1 MRPYHNALTTHIYV
15 KSGAKMTKQ
24 SATKSAVGFNIS
36 NWPFT
41 IKFMAPAAVATAVMA
56 ILTGGA
62 IYVMNG
68 QGHTIDRINN
78 VALPEIV
85 KIGEI
90 KADIKE
96 ANGQL
101 YNALTKKATDP
112 TANASAQVT
121 KVVEDLGK
129 ISDQVKKSA
138 DAATDPAQKKQ
149 LTDLNKEVKTYK
161 EAVEFAGSVMDVDF
175 ASVGPM
181 MSQFDDGYAK
191 MSDLSDKIIAGSTA
205 AATKAATD
213 AKATQAAGISFLTI
227 FAVIMACLS
236 GGIAFLFSRLTVS
249 GINRIAKTTEEL
261 ANGNLNVDIQALARK
276 DELKMVV
283 DSLNVFKSNAEEKE
297 RLMAIEAA
305 TAKTREERARQMSE
319 LAERFRHEAQDM
331 LDALSN
337 AASDLDA
344 NGRTLLTIAGENERR
359 SQSAVSSI
367 RNSADNVQNVA
378 SATTE
383 LSASIGV
390 IGDQAVRSVEI
401 AAEAVSEADRT
412 NESMAELSRAAD
424 QIGEVVDL
432 INAIAQQT
440 NLLALN
446 ATIESARAGEAGKGF
461 AVVASE
467 VKSLAQ
473 QTAKATDEIRDRIK
487 DIQAAAQNGVNA
499 IRGIGET
506 IKHMNEIA
514 SSIADSVHQ
523 QGDATNEIARNVN
536 EASDGTSMASSSVAQ
551 LSASAADTEK
561 ASTEMLGAA
570 NQLTKRTEAMSENI
584 RRFLAE
590 LTAA

>member
-1 MRPYHNALTTHIYV
+1 MLKPSSTAGGL
-15 KSGAKMTKQ
+15 K
-24 SATKSAVGFNIS
+24 IS
-36 NWPFT
+36 NWSFT
-41 IKFMAPAAVATAVMA
+41 IKFMAPAAIATAMIAVLTIGAVM
-56 ILTGGA
+56 
-62 IYVMNG
+62 VMNG
-68 QGHTIDRINN
+68 QGQTIDRINN
-78 VALPEIV
+78 VVMPQVQELGDV
-85 KIGEI
+85 K
-90 KADIKE
+90 AAIKE
-96 ANGQL
+96 DNGQL
-101 YNALTKKATDP
+101 FRALTLKATDP
-112 TANASAQVT
+112 TANASS
-121 KVVEDLGK
+121 KVNAVATDLGK
-129 ISDQVKKSA
+129 IADRVKK
-138 DAATDPAQKKQ
+138 DVDMTKDPAQKKL
-149 LTDLNKEVKTYK
+149 LTDLGKEVKTYK

-175 ASVGPM
+175 TSVPPL

-191 MSDLSDKIIAGSTA
+191 MSALSDQLITANVA
-205 AATKAATD
+205 AAKKAAAD
-213 AKATQAAGISFLTI
+213 AKAAQATGISLLTA
-227 FAVIMACLS
+227 FAVIMAVVS
-236 GGIAFLFSRLTVS
+236 GAIAFLFSRVTVT

-261 ANGNLNVDIQALARK
+261 AKGNLDVDISTLARR
-276 DELKMVV
+276 DELKSVV
-283 DSLNVFKSNAEEKE
+283 DSLNVFKSNAEEKQ

-331 LDALSN
+331 LDALSS

-344 NGRTLLTIAGENERR
+344 NGRTLLTIAQENERR
-359 SQSAVSSI
+359 SQDAVGSI

-412 NESMAELSRAAD
+412 NDSMAELSRAAD

-487 DIQAAAQNGVNA
+487 DIQAAAQNGVGA

-514 SSIADSVHQ
+514 ASIADSVHQ

-536 EASDGTSMASSSVAQ
+536 EASDGTSMASSSVSQ

-561 ASTEMLGAA
+561 ASTEMLAA
-570 NQLTKRTEAMSENI
+570 ATQLTQRTEAMSENI
-584 RRFLAE
+584 RRFLSE

>member
-1 MRPYHNALTTHIYV
+1 
-15 KSGAKMTKQ
+15 MTKQ
-24 SATKSAVGFNIS
+24 SANSQSGGFNIS

-41 IKFMAPAAVATAVMA
+41 VKFMAPSAAATALMA
-56 ILTGGA
+56 VLTVGA
-62 IYVMNG
+62 IVIMNG
-68 QGHTIDRINN
+68 QSQTIDKLTN
-78 VALPEIV
+78 VTLKSTAELGAE
-85 KIGEI
+85 

-96 ANGQL
+96 ANG
-101 YNALTKKATDP
+101 AVMAAVAKKATDP
-112 TANASAQVT
+112 TANMGDKVEAVAKNLGDIAKRLKADSAI
-121 KVVEDLGK
+121 E
-129 ISDQVKKSA
+129 A
-138 DAATDPAQKKQ
+138 DPTQKKLLDS
-149 LTDLNKEVKTYK
+149 LTKEVKTYK
-161 EAVEFAGSVMDVDF
+161 DAVDFAGSVMDVDF
-175 ASVGPM
+175 KSVAPL
-181 MSQFDDGYAK
+181 MSQFDDSYAK
-191 MSDLSDKIIAGSTA
+191 MSDLSDQLIKANVA
-205 AATKAATD
+205 AANLAAAQ
-213 AKATQAAGISFLTI
+213 AKTAQAAGVSMLII
-227 FAVIMACLS
+227 FALIMAAIS
-236 GGIAFLFSRLTVS
+236 GGIAFVFSRLTVT
-249 GINRIAKTTEEL
+249 GINRIARTTEEL
-261 ANGNLNVDIQALARK
+261 AKGNLTVDISTLARR
-276 DELKMVV
+276 DELKLVV

-297 RLMAIEAA
+297 RLSALESAA
-305 TAKTREERARQMSE
+305 NATREQRSRQMSE

-344 NGRTLLTIAGENERR
+344 NGRTLLTIAQENERR

-412 NESMAELSRAAD
+412 NASMAELSRAAD

-487 DIQAAAQNGVNA
+487 DIQSAASNGVSA

-570 NQLTKRTEAMSENI
+570 NQLTERTQSMSENI
-584 RRFLAE
+584 RRFLSE

>member
-1 MRPYHNALTTHIYV
+1 
-15 KSGAKMTKQ
+15 MTKQ
-24 SATKSAVGFNIS
+24 NTSSSGGFNIS

-41 IKFMAPAAVATAVMA
+41 VKFMAPAAVATALMA
-56 ILTGGA
+56 VLTVGA
-62 IYVMNG
+62 ISVMTG
-68 QGHTIDRINN
+68 QGKTIDRINTVSLPQ
-78 VALPEIV
+78 VAEL
-85 KIGEI
+85 GAI
-90 KADIKE
+90 KSAIKE

-101 YNALTKKATDP
+101 FRALTTKATDP
-112 TANASAQVT
+112 TANASD
-121 KVVEDLGK
+121 KVNKVASDLGD
-129 ISDQVKKSA
+129 IATRVKK
-138 DAATDPAQKKQ
+138 DAGVTQDPAQQK
-149 LTDLNKEVKTYK
+149 LLGDLAKEIKTYK

-175 ASVGPM
+175 KSVGPM

-191 MSDLSDKIIAGSTA
+191 MSDLSDQLIKANVASATA
-205 AATKAATD
+205 SAAD
-213 AKATQAAGISFLTI
+213 AKKAQAAGISMLTL
-227 FAVIMACLS
+227 FAVIMACIS
-236 GGIAFLFSRLTVS
+236 GGIAFLFSRATVT

-261 ANGNLNVDIQALARK
+261 ANGNLTVDISTLARR
-276 DELKMVV
+276 DELKSVV
-283 DSLNVFKSNAEEKE
+283 DSLNVFKSNAEEKQ
-297 RLMAIEAA
+297 RLSQLDAA
-305 TAKTREERARQMSE
+305 ANRTREERARQMSE

-331 LDALSN
+331 LDALSS

-344 NGRTLLTIAGENERR
+344 NGRTLLTIAQENERR

-412 NESMAELSRAAD
+412 NASMAELSRAAD

-570 NQLTKRTEAMSENI
+570 NQLTQRTEAMSGNI
-584 RRFLAE
+584 RRFLSE

>member
-1 MRPYHNALTTHIYV
+1 
-15 KSGAKMTKQ
+15 MTKQ
-24 SATKSAVGFNIS
+24 SATKPAVGLNIS

-68 QGHTIDRINN
+68 QGQTIDRINN
-78 VALPEIV
+78 VAMPEIV
-85 KIGEI
+85 KIADI

-96 ANGQL
+96 ANGDL
-101 YNALTKKATDP
+101 YNALLTKATNP
-112 TANASAQVT
+112 GANASADVAKVT
-121 KVVEDLGK
+121 EDLGK
-129 ISDQVKKSA
+129 ISDRVKQSA
-138 DAATDPAQKKQ
+138 DTATDATQKKQ
-149 LTDLNKEVKTYK
+149 LNDLNKEVKTYK

-191 MSDLSDKIIAGSTA
+191 MSDLSDKIIEGSKTSAAKA
-205 AATKAATD
+205 AAD
-213 AKATQAAGISFLTI
+213 AKAAQATGITFLTI

-236 GGIAFLFSRLTVS
+236 GGIAFLFSRMTVN

-276 DELKMVV
+276 DELKSVV

>member
-1 MRPYHNALTTHIYV
+1 
-15 KSGAKMTKQ
+15 MTKLSANSQ
-24 SATKSAVGFNIS
+24 SGGFNIS

-41 IKFMAPAAVATAVMA
+41 VKFMAPSAAATALMA
-56 ILTGGA
+56 VLTVGA
-62 IYVMNG
+62 IVIMNG
-68 QGHTIDRINN
+68 QSQTIDKLTN
-78 VALPEIV
+78 VTLKSTAEL
-85 KIGEI
+85 GAI

-96 ANGQL
+96 ANG
-101 YNALTKKATDP
+101 AVMSAVAKKATDP
-112 TANASAQVT
+112 TANMGDKVEAVAKNLGEIAKRLKSDASA
-121 KVVEDLGK
+121 E
-129 ISDQVKKSA
+129 
-138 DAATDPAQKKQ
+138 TDPSQKKLLDS
-149 LTDLNKEVKTYK
+149 LTKEVKTYK
-161 EAVEFAGSVMDVDF
+161 DAVDFAGSVMDVDF
-175 ASVGPM
+175 KSVAPL
-181 MSQFDDGYAK
+181 MSQFDDSYAK
-191 MSDLSDKIIAGSTA
+191 MSDLSDQLIKANVA
-205 AATKAATD
+205 AANQSATQ
-213 AKATQAAGISFLTI
+213 AKSTQAAGISMLVI
-227 FAVIMACLS
+227 FALIMAAIS
-236 GGIAFLFSRLTVS
+236 GGIAFLFSRATVT

-261 ANGNLNVDIQALARK
+261 ANGNLNVDISTLARR
-276 DELKMVV
+276 DELKSVV

-297 RLMAIEAA
+297 RLSAMESAA
-305 TAKTREERARQMSE
+305 NATREQRSRQMNE

-331 LDALSN
+331 LDALGN

-344 NGRTLLTIAGENERR
+344 NGRTLLTIAQENERR

-412 NESMAELSRAAD
+412 NASMAELSRAAD

-487 DIQAAAQNGVNA
+487 DIQSAASNGVNA

-570 NQLTKRTEAMSENI
+570 NQLTQRTQSMGENI
-584 RRFLAE
+584 RRFLSE

>member
-1 MRPYHNALTTHIYV
+1 
-15 KSGAKMTKQ
+15 MTKPNANP
-24 SATKSAVGFNIS
+24 SGGFKIS

-41 IKFMAPAAVATAVMA
+41 VKFMAPAAVATALMA
-56 ILTGGA
+56 ILTLGA
-62 IYVMNG
+62 VTIMNG
-68 QGHTIDRINN
+68 QSKTIDRIQK
-78 VALPEIV
+78 VSIGHIV
-85 KIGEI
+85 EFAEI
-90 KADIKE
+90 KSEIKE

-101 YNALTKKATDP
+101 FRAMTDEASGAS
-112 TANASAQVT
+112 TGASA
-121 KVVEDLGK
+121 KVNGVATALGD
-129 ISDQVKKSA
+129 IARRVRADA
-138 DAATDPAQKKQ
+138 DAAADPGDKKL
-149 LTDLNKEVKTYK
+149 LTDLAKEVKTYK

-175 ASVGPM
+175 KSVGPL

-191 MSDLSDKIIAGSTA
+191 MSDLSDQIIKSNVA
-205 AATKAATD
+205 AANKAAAD
-213 AKATQAAGISFLTI
+213 AKQAQAAGVSMLTL
-227 FAVIMACLS
+227 FAVIMACIS
-236 GGIAFLFSRLTVS
+236 GGIAFIFSRATVT
-249 GINRIAKTTEEL
+249 GINRIAKTTEDL
-261 ANGNLNVDIQALARK
+261 ANGNLKVDISALARR
-276 DELKMVV
+276 DELKSVV
-283 DSLNVFKSNAEEKE
+283 DSLNVFKSNAEEKQ
-297 RLMAIEAA
+297 RLSDLDAA
-305 TAKTREERARQMSE
+305 ANATREQRARQMAE

-331 LDALSN
+331 LDALGS

-359 SQSAVSSI
+359 SQSAVLSI

-412 NESMAELSRAAD
+412 NASMAELSRAAD

-473 QTAKATDEIRDRIK
+473 QTAKATDEIRERIK
-487 DIQAAAQNGVNA
+487 DIQGAAANGVSA

-536 EASDGTSMASSSVAQ
+536 EASDGTSMASSSVSQ

-570 NQLTKRTEAMSENI
+570 QQLTQRTEAMSENI
-584 RRFLAE
+584 RRFLSE

>member
-1 MRPYHNALTTHIYV
+1 
-15 KSGAKMTKQ
+15 MTKT
-24 SATKSAVGFNIS
+24 SSNSSGGGFKIS

-41 IKFMAPAAVATAVMA
+41 FKFMAPAAVATALMA
-56 ILTGGA
+56 VLTFGA
-62 IYVMNG
+62 VFIMQG
-68 QGHTIDRINN
+68 QARAIDGINN
-78 VALPEIV
+78 VSLPEAV
-85 KIGEI
+85 EFGDI
-90 KADIKE
+90 KAAIKD
-96 ANGQL
+96 ANGSL
-101 YNALTKKATDP
+101 FRALTEKATDP
-112 TANASAQVT
+112 TANASA
-121 KVVEDLGK
+121 KVNTVAEDLGK
-129 ISDQVKKSA
+129 IATRVKA
-138 DAATDPAQKKQ
+138 DADKAKDPTQKK
-149 LTDLNKEVKTYK
+149 LLSDLAKEAKTYK

-191 MSDLSDKIIAGSTA
+191 MSDLSDKVIAGSVA
-205 AATKAATD
+205 SAKQAATD
-213 AKATQAAGISFLTI
+213 AKAAQASGVTMLTG
-227 FAVIMACLS
+227 FAILMACIS
-236 GGIAFLFSRLTVS
+236 GGIAFLFSRATVT

-261 ANGNLNVDIQALARK
+261 ANGNLNVDISALARR
-276 DELKMVV
+276 DELKSVV
-283 DSLNVFKSNAEEKE
+283 DSLNVFKSNAEEKQ
-297 RLMAIEAA
+297 RLSDMEAA
-305 TAKTREERARQMSE
+305 TNKTREERARQMSA

-331 LDALSN
+331 LDALGS

-344 NGRTLLTIAGENERR
+344 NGRTLLTIAQENERR

-412 NESMAELSRAAD
+412 NASMAELSRAAD

-473 QTAKATDEIRDRIK
+473 QTAKATDEIRERIK
-487 DIQAAAQNGVNA
+487 DIQGAAANGVNA

-536 EASDGTSMASSSVAQ
+536 EASDGTSMASSSVSQ

-570 NQLTKRTEAMSENI
+570 NQLTQRTEAMSENI

>member
-1 MRPYHNALTTHIYV
+1 
-15 KSGAKMTKQ
+15 
-24 SATKSAVGFNIS
+24 
-36 NWPFT
+36 
-41 IKFMAPAAVATAVMA
+41 MAPAAVATALIAVLA
-56 ILTGGA
+56 FGA
-62 IYVMNG
+62 VFIMNG
-68 QGHTIDRINN
+68 QGKTIDDINMN
-78 VALPEIV
+78 ALPQIV
-85 KIGEI
+85 ELGDI
-90 KADIKE
+90 KASIKE

-121 KVVEDLGK
+121 KVTEDLGK
-129 ISDQVKKSA
+129 IEARVKA
-138 DAATDPAQKKQ
+138 DGGKATDPAQKK
-149 LTDLNKEVKTYK
+149 LLGDLAKEVKTYK
-161 EAVEFAGSVMDVDF
+161 EAVEFAGQVMDVDF
-175 ASVGPM
+175 PSVGPM
-181 MSQFDDGYAK
+181 MSQFDDGYKK
-191 MSDLSDKIIAGSTA
+191 MSDLSDQLINANVA
-205 AATKAATD
+205 AAKKAAAD
-213 AKATQAAGISFLTI
+213 AKAAQTAGISMLTI
-227 FAVIMACLS
+227 FAIVMAVIS
-236 GGIAFLFSRLTVS
+236 GGIAYIFSRVTVT

-261 ANGNLNVDIQALARK
+261 ANGNLAVDISALARR
-276 DELKMVV
+276 DELKSVV
-283 DSLNVFKSNAEEKE
+283 DSLNVFKANAEEKQ
-297 RLMAIEAA
+297 RLSDVEAA
-305 TAKTREERARQMSE
+305 TNATREQRARQMAE

-331 LDALSN
+331 LDALGS

-344 NGRTLLTIAGENERR
+344 NGRTLLTIAQENERR

-412 NESMAELSRAAD
+412 NASMAELSRAAD

-473 QTAKATDEIRDRIK
+473 QTAKATDEIRERIK
-487 DIQAAAQNGVNA
+487 DIQSAASNGVSA
-499 IRGIGET
+499 IKGIGET

-536 EASDGTSMASSSVAQ
+536 EASDGTSMASSSVSQ

-570 NQLTKRTEAMSENI
+570 NQLTQRTEAMSENI
-584 RRFLAE
+584 RRFLSE

>member
-1 MRPYHNALTTHIYV
+1 
-15 KSGAKMTKQ
+15 MTKTTAAGA
-24 SATKSAVGFNIS
+24 SRGFQIS
-36 NWPFT
+36 NWSFT
-41 IKFMAPAAVATAVMA
+41 AKFMAPAAVATALMA
-56 ILTGGA
+56 ILAAGS
-62 IYVMNG
+62 IYIMNG
-68 QGHTIDRINN
+68 QGRTIDDINLN
-78 VALPEIV
+78 AIPKIVEI
-85 KIGEI
+85 
-90 KADIKE
+90 ADIKAAIKE
-96 ANGQL
+96 ENGRL
-101 YNALTKKATDP
+101 FRALTMKATDP
-112 TANASAQVT
+112 TANASGDVNKVAQT
-121 KVVEDLGK
+121 LGD
-129 ISDQVKKSA
+129 IAVRVKKDA
-138 DAATDPAQKKQ
+138 DLATDATQKKQ
-149 LTDLNKEVKTYK
+149 LTDLAKEVKTYK

-181 MSQFDDGYAK
+181 MSQFDAGYAK
-191 MSDLSDKIIAGSTA
+191 MSELSDKIIGDTVASAKT
-205 AATKAATD
+205 AATD
-213 AKATQAAGISFLTI
+213 AKTAQTAGISFLTI
-227 FAVIMACLS
+227 FAVIMAVIS
-236 GGIAFLFSRLTVS
+236 GGIAYLFSRITVT

-261 ANGNLNVDIQALARK
+261 ANGNLNVDINALARR
-276 DELKMVV
+276 DELKSVV
-283 DSLNVFKSNAEEKE
+283 DSLNVFKANTEEKQ
-297 RLMAIEAA
+297 RLSAMEAA

-331 LDALSN
+331 LDALGA

-344 NGRTLLTIAGENERR
+344 NGRTLLTIAQENERR

-412 NESMAELSRAAD
+412 NDSMAELSRAAD

-536 EASDGTSMASSSVAQ
+536 EASDGTSMASSSVSE

-570 NQLTKRTEAMSENI
+570 QQLTKRTDAMSENI
-584 RRFLAE
+584 RRFLSE

>member
-1 MRPYHNALTTHIYV
+1 
-15 KSGAKMTKQ
+15 MTKQ
-24 SATKSAVGFNIS
+24 TATAASRGFTIS

-41 IKFMAPAAVATAVMA
+41 AKFMAPAAVSMAVMA
-56 ILTGGA
+56 ALA
-62 IYVMNG
+62 IGSIAIMQG
-68 QGHTIDRINN
+68 QGRTIDRINN
-78 VALPEIV
+78 ESLPQAVEFGAV
-85 KIGEI
+85 KSQ
-90 KADIKE
+90 IKE
-96 ANGQL
+96 ANGEL
-101 YNALTKKATDP
+101 FRSLTAKATDP
-112 TANASAQVT
+112 TTNVGDKINKVAASLGEIAARVKKDAEASKDVDQ
-121 KVVEDLGK
+121 KKKLGDLGK
-129 ISDQVKKSA
+129 EI
-138 DAATDPAQKKQ
+138 
-149 LTDLNKEVKTYK
+149 KTYK
-161 EAVEFAGSVMDVDF
+161 EAVEFAAAVADVDF
-175 ASVGPM
+175 KSTGPM

-191 MSDLSDKIIAGSTA
+191 MSDLSDQIIKSSVDK
-205 AATKAATD
+205 ATKAASD
-213 AKATQAAGISFLTI
+213 AKTAQTAGVSMLIL
-227 FAVIMACLS
+227 FAVVMAAIS
-236 GGIAFLFSRLTVS
+236 GAIAFIFSRVTVA

-261 ANGNLNVDIQALARK
+261 ANGNLHVDISALARG
-276 DELKMVV
+276 DELKRVV
-283 DSLNVFKSNAEEKE
+283 ESLNVFKSNAEEKE
-297 RLMAIEAA
+297 RLSQMEAA
-305 TAKTREERARQMSE
+305 TARTREERARQMSE

-331 LDALSN
+331 LDALSA

-570 NQLTKRTEAMSENI
+570 QALTKRTDAMSENI

>member
-1 MRPYHNALTTHIYV
+1 
-15 KSGAKMTKQ
+15 MTKMSSNS
-24 SATKSAVGFNIS
+24 SAGGFKIS

-41 IKFMAPAAVATAVMA
+41 FKFMAPAAVATALMA
-56 ILTGGA
+56 VLTCGA
-62 IYVMNG
+62 IFIMQG
-68 QGHTIDRINN
+68 QARTIDRINS
-78 VALPEIV
+78 VSLPEAV
-85 KIGEI
+85 EFGDI
-90 KADIKE
+90 KAAIKE
-96 ANGQL
+96 DNGQL
-101 YNALTKKATDP
+101 FRALTEKATDP
-112 TANASAQVT
+112 TANASAKVT
-121 KVVEDLGK
+121 GVAEDLGK
-129 ISDQVKKSA
+129 IVARVKA
-138 DAATDPAQKKQ
+138 DADKATDPAQKK
-149 LTDLNKEVKTYK
+149 LLSDLAKEAKTYK
-161 EAVEFAGSVMDVDF
+161 EAVEFAASVMDVDF
-175 ASVGPM
+175 TSVGPM

-191 MSDLSDKIIAGSTA
+191 MSDLSDKVIAGSVATA
-205 AATKAATD
+205 KQAATD
-213 AKATQAAGISFLTI
+213 AKTAQASGVTMLTL
-227 FAVIMACLS
+227 FAVIMACIS
-236 GGIAFLFSRLTVS
+236 GGIAFLFSRATVT

-261 ANGNLNVDIQALARK
+261 ANGNLNVDIQALARR
-276 DELKMVV
+276 DELKSVV
-283 DSLNVFKSNAEEKE
+283 DSLNVFKSNAEEKQ
-297 RLMAIEAA
+297 RLSDMEAA
-305 TAKTREERARQMSE
+305 TNKTREERARQMSA

-331 LDALSN
+331 LDALGN

-344 NGRTLLTIAGENERR
+344 NGRTLLTIAQENERR

-412 NESMAELSRAAD
+412 NASMAELSRAAD

-570 NQLTKRTEAMSENI
+570 NQLTERTQSMSENI
-584 RRFLAE
+584 RRFLSE

>member
-1 MRPYHNALTTHIYV
+1 
-15 KSGAKMTKQ
+15 MTKQ
-24 SATKSAVGFNIS
+24 SASKPAVGFNIS

-68 QGHTIDRINN
+68 QGKTIDRINN
-78 VALPEIV
+78 VSMPEIV
-85 KIGEI
+85 KIADI

-96 ANGQL
+96 ANGDL
-101 YNALTKKATDP
+101 YNALLTKATNP
-112 TANASAQVT
+112 GANASADVA
-121 KVVEDLGK
+121 KVSEDLGK
-129 ISDQVKKSA
+129 ISDRVKQSA
-138 DAATDPAQKKQ
+138 DTATDATQKKQ

-191 MSDLSDKIIAGSTA
+191 MSELSDKIIEGSKA

-213 AKATQAAGISFLTI
+213 AKAAQATGISFLTI

-236 GGIAFLFSRLTVS
+236 GGIAFLFSRLTVN

-261 ANGNLNVDIQALARK
+261 ANGNLNVDIQALTRK

>member
-1 MRPYHNALTTHIYV
+1 
-15 KSGAKMTKQ
+15 MTKPKVA
-24 SATKSAVGFNIS
+24 SGGLKIS
-36 NWPFT
+36 NWSFT
-41 IKFMAPAAVATAVMA
+41 IKFMLPAAVATALMA
-56 ILTGGA
+56 VLTFGA
-62 IYVMNG
+62 ISVMHG
-68 QGHTIDRINN
+68 QGQTIDRINN
-78 VALPEIV
+78 VVLPQVQEM
-85 KIGEI
+85 GDI
-90 KADIKE
+90 KASIKE

-101 YNALTKKATDP
+101 FRALTKKATDP
-112 TANASAQVT
+112 TANASADVT
-121 KVVEDLGK
+121 KVANDLGA
-129 ISDQVKKSA
+129 IGTRVKT
-138 DAATDPAQKKQ
+138 DAESTQDPAQKK
-149 LTDLNKEVKTYK
+149 LLADLGKEIKTYK

-175 ASVGPM
+175 TSVPPL

-191 MSDLSDKIIAGSTA
+191 MSTLSDQLITANVASAKKSAAEAKTAQTAGVTM
-205 AATKAATD
+205 
-213 AKATQAAGISFLTI
+213 LTI
-227 FAVIMACLS
+227 FAIIMACIS
-236 GGIAFLFSRLTVS
+236 GAIAFIFSRVTVT

-261 ANGNLNVDIQALARK
+261 AKGNLDVDILALSRR
-276 DELKMVV
+276 DELKSVV
-283 DSLNVFKSNAEEKE
+283 DSLNVFKSNAEEKA
-297 RLMAIEAA
+297 RLSAMEAA
-305 TAKTREERARQMSE
+305 THKTREERARQMAE

-331 LDALSN
+331 LDALSS

-344 NGRTLLTIAGENERR
+344 NGRTLLTIAQENERR
-359 SQSAVSSI
+359 SQDAVGSI

-412 NESMAELSRAAD
+412 NASMAELSRAAD

-487 DIQAAAQNGVNA
+487 DIQSAASNGVSA

-536 EASDGTSMASSSVAQ
+536 EASDGTSMASSSVSQ

-570 NQLTKRTEAMSENI
+570 NKLSERTGAMSENI

>member
-1 MRPYHNALTTHIYV
+1 
-15 KSGAKMTKQ
+15 MTKTTAAGASRGLQ
-24 SATKSAVGFNIS
+24 IS
-36 NWPFT
+36 NWSFT
-41 IKFMAPAAVATAVMA
+41 AKFMAPAAVATALMA
-56 ILTGGA
+56 ILAAGA

-68 QGHTIDRINN
+68 QGRTIDDINLN
-78 VALPEIV
+78 AIPKIVEI
-85 KIGEI
+85 
-90 KADIKE
+90 ADIKAAIKE
-96 ANGQL
+96 ENGRL
-101 YNALTKKATDP
+101 FRALTMKATDP
-112 TANASAQVT
+112 TANASADVN
-121 KVVEDLGK
+121 KVAQTLGN
-129 ISDQVKKSA
+129 IAVRVKKDA
-138 DAATDPAQKKQ
+138 DLATDATQKKQ
-149 LTDLNKEVKTYK
+149 LTDLAKEVKTYK

-175 ASVGPM
+175 TSVGPM
-181 MSQFDDGYAK
+181 MSQFDAGYAK
-191 MSDLSDKIIAGSTA
+191 MSELSDKIIGDTVASAKT
-205 AATKAATD
+205 AATD
-213 AKATQAAGISFLTI
+213 AKAAQTAGISFLTI
-227 FAVIMACLS
+227 FAVIMAVIS
-236 GGIAFLFSRLTVS
+236 GGIAYLFSRITVT

-261 ANGNLNVDIQALARK
+261 ANGNLNVDINALARR
-276 DELKMVV
+276 DELKSVV
-283 DSLNVFKSNAEEKE
+283 DSLNVFKANTEEKQ
-297 RLMAIEAA
+297 RLSAMEAA

-331 LDALSN
+331 LDALGA

-344 NGRTLLTIAGENERR
+344 NGRTLLTIAQENERR

-412 NESMAELSRAAD
+412 NDSMAELSRAAD

-536 EASDGTSMASSSVAQ
+536 EASDGTSMASSSVSE

-570 NQLTKRTEAMSENI
+570 QQLTKRTDAMSENI
-584 RRFLAE
+584 RRFLSE

>member
-1 MRPYHNALTTHIYV
+1 
-15 KSGAKMTKQ
+15 MTKL
-24 SATKSAVGFNIS
+24 SAASTSGGFKIS
-36 NWPFT
+36 NWSFT
-41 IKFMAPAAVATAVMA
+41 VKFMAPAAVATALIAVLA
-56 ILTGGA
+56 LGA
-62 IYVMNG
+62 VYIMNG
-68 QGHTIDRINN
+68 QGKTIDDINMN
-78 VALPEIV
+78 ALPQIV
-85 KIGEI
+85 ELGDI
-90 KADIKE
+90 KASIKE

-121 KVVEDLGK
+121 KVTEDLGK
-129 ISDQVKKSA
+129 IEARVKVDGGKTS
-138 DAATDPAQKKQ
+138 DPAQKK
-149 LTDLNKEVKTYK
+149 LLGDLAKEVKTYK
-161 EAVEFAGSVMDVDF
+161 EAVEFAGQVMDVDF
-175 ASVGPM
+175 PSVGPM
-181 MSQFDDGYAK
+181 MSQFDDGYKK
-191 MSDLSDKIIAGSTA
+191 MSDLSDQLINANVA
-205 AATKAATD
+205 AAKKAAAD
-213 AKATQAAGISFLTI
+213 AKTAQTAGISMLTI
-227 FAVIMACLS
+227 FAVIMAVIS
-236 GGIAFLFSRLTVS
+236 GGIAYIFSRVTVT

-261 ANGNLNVDIQALARK
+261 ANGNLAVDISALARR
-276 DELKMVV
+276 DELKSVV
-283 DSLNVFKSNAEEKE
+283 DSLNVFKANAEEKQ
-297 RLMAIEAA
+297 RLSDMEAA
-305 TAKTREERARQMSE
+305 TNATREQRARQMAE

-331 LDALSN
+331 LDALGS

-344 NGRTLLTIAGENERR
+344 NGRTLLTIAQENERR

-412 NESMAELSRAAD
+412 NASMAELSRAAD

-473 QTAKATDEIRDRIK
+473 QTAKATDEIRERIK
-487 DIQAAAQNGVNA
+487 DIQSAASNGVSA
-499 IRGIGET
+499 IKGIGET

-536 EASDGTSMASSSVAQ
+536 EASDGTSMASSSVSQ

-570 NQLTKRTEAMSENI
+570 NQLTQRTEAMSENI
-584 RRFLAE
+584 RRFLSE

>member
-1 MRPYHNALTTHIYV
+1 
-15 KSGAKMTKQ
+15 MTKT
-24 SATKSAVGFNIS
+24 SASGGINIS

-41 IKFMAPAAVATAVMA
+41 VKFMAPAAVATALMA
-56 ILTGGA
+56 VLTVGA
-62 IYVMNG
+62 ITVMNG
-68 QGHTIDRINN
+68 QGKTIDRIQK
-78 VALPEIV
+78 ESIGQIV
-85 KIGEI
+85 EFADI
-90 KADIKE
+90 KAQIKE

-101 YNALTKKATDP
+101 FRALTSKATDP
-112 TANASAQVT
+112 AVNVGDKINGVATN
-121 KVVEDLGK
+121 LGT
-129 ISDQVKKSA
+129 IATRVKA
-138 DAATDPAQKKQ
+138 DAGASKDADEKK
-149 LTDLNKEVKTYK
+149 LLDNLAKEIKTYK
-161 EAVEFAGSVMDVDF
+161 EAVEFAGSVADVDF
-175 ASVGPM
+175 KSTGPM

-191 MSDLSDKIIAGSTA
+191 MSDLSDQVINSNVAEANKSAAQAKTA
-205 AATKAATD
+205 QT
-213 AKATQAAGISFLTI
+213 AGISMLTL
-227 FAVIMACLS
+227 FAVIMACIS
-236 GGIAFLFSRLTVS
+236 GGIAFLFSRATVT

-261 ANGNLNVDIQALARK
+261 ANGNLNVDIGALARR
-276 DELKMVV
+276 DELKSVV
-283 DSLNVFKSNAEEKE
+283 DSLNVFKSNAEEKA
-297 RLMAIEAA
+297 RLSAMEAA
-305 TAKTREERARQMSE
+305 TAKTREERSRQMSE

-331 LDALSN
+331 LDALGA

-344 NGRTLLTIAGENERR
+344 NGRTLLTIAQENERR

-412 NESMAELSRAAD
+412 NDSMAELSRAAD

-487 DIQAAAQNGVNA
+487 DIQAAAQNGVTA

-570 NQLTKRTEAMSENI
+570 NQLTTRTEAMSENI
-584 RRFLAE
+584 RRFLSE

>member
-1 MRPYHNALTTHIYV
+1 
-15 KSGAKMTKQ
+15 MTKQ
-24 SATKSAVGFNIS
+24 GTKQAGGFQIS

-41 IKFMAPAAVATAVMA
+41 VKFMAPAAVATAILVV
-56 ILTGGA
+56 LTGGA
-62 IYVMNG
+62 VYIMNG
-68 QGHTIDRINN
+68 QGKAIDEINN
-78 VALPEIV
+78 KAMPQIV
-85 KIGEI
+85 ELGDI
-90 KADIKE
+90 KSNIKE

-101 YNALTKKATDP
+101 FNALTKKATDP
-112 TANASAQVT
+112 TANASAAVA
-121 KVVEDLGK
+121 KVVEDLAK
-129 ISDQVKKSA
+129 TEARVKA
-138 DAATDPAQKKQ
+138 DADKATSPEQKKQ
-149 LTDLNKEVKTYK
+149 FSDLAKEIKTYK

-175 ASVGPM
+175 ASVGPL

-191 MSDLSDKIIAGSTA
+191 MSQITDQMIEANVAEAKASA
-205 AATKAATD
+205 AD
-213 AKATQAAGISFLTI
+213 AKKAQTSGVTMLAI
-227 FAVIMACLS
+227 FAAIMAALS
-236 GGIAFLFSRLTVS
+236 MGIAFIFSRVTVT

-261 ANGNLNVDIQALARK
+261 ATGNLNVDISALARR
-276 DELKMVV
+276 DELKSVV
-283 DSLNVFKSNAEEKE
+283 DSLNVFKANAEEKA
-297 RLMAIEAA
+297 RLSAMEAA

-331 LDALSN
+331 LDALSS

-344 NGRTLLTIAGENERR
+344 NGRTLLTIAQENERR

-412 NESMAELSRAAD
+412 NASMAELSRAAD

-487 DIQAAAQNGVNA
+487 DIQSAAQNGVNA

-536 EASDGTSMASSSVAQ
+536 EASDGTTMASSSVAQ

-584 RRFLAE
+584 RRFLGE

>member
-1 MRPYHNALTTHIYV
+1 
-15 KSGAKMTKQ
+15 MTKQ
-24 SATKSAVGFNIS
+24 TNNASPAGGFNIS

-41 IKFMAPAAVATAVMA
+41 VKFMAPAAVATALIAVLA
-56 ILTGGA
+56 CGSIF
-62 IYVMNG
+62 VMNG
-68 QGHTIDRINN
+68 QGKTIDRINN
-78 VALPEIV
+78 EFLPKVSE
-85 KIGEI
+85 GGLI
-90 KADIKE
+90 KANIKE

-101 YNALTKKATDP
+101 FRDLTEKATNPSVNIADKIAGVA
-112 TANASAQVT
+112 TS
-121 KVVEDLGK
+121 LG
-129 ISDQVKKSA
+129 SLADRVKKDSSV
-138 DAATDPAQKKQ
+138 ATDPAEKKLLDS
-149 LTDLNKEVKTYK
+149 LTTEIKKYK
-161 EAVEFAGSVMDVDF
+161 DAVDF
-175 ASVGPM
+175 AGAVADSDFASTGPM
-181 MSQFDDGYAK
+181 MSQFDDGYKK
-191 MSDLSDKIIAGSTA
+191 MSDLSDQLIKANVA
-205 AATKAATD
+205 AATKAAD
-213 AKATQAAGISFLTI
+213 AAKATQATGITMLTL
-227 FAVIMACLS
+227 FAVIMACIS
-236 GGIAFLFSRLTVS
+236 GGIAFLFSRFTVN

-261 ANGNLNVDIQALARK
+261 ANGNLNVDISALARR
-276 DELKMVV
+276 DELKSVV
-283 DSLNVFKSNAEEKE
+283 DSLNVFKSNAEEKA
-297 RLMAIEAA
+297 RLSAMEAA

-331 LDALSN
+331 LDALGN

-344 NGRTLLTIAGENERR
+344 NGRTLLTIAQENERR
-359 SQSAVSSI
+359 SQQAVSSI

-412 NESMAELSRAAD
+412 NDSMAELSRAAD

-473 QTAKATDEIRDRIK
+473 QTAKATDEIRERIK
-487 DIQAAAQNGVNA
+487 DIQGAASNGVNA

-536 EASDGTSMASSSVAQ
+536 EASDGTSMASSSVSQ

-570 NQLTKRTEAMSENI
+570 QQLTSRTEAMSENI
-584 RRFLAE
+584 RRFLSE

>member
-1 MRPYHNALTTHIYV
+1 MLKPSAS
-15 KSGAKMTKQ
+15 SGGLK
-24 SATKSAVGFNIS
+24 IS
-36 NWPFT
+36 NWSFT
-41 IKFMAPAAVATAVMA
+41 IKFMAPAAIATAMIAV
-56 ILTGGA
+56 LTGGA
-62 IYVMNG
+62 VMVMNG
-68 QGHTIDRINN
+68 QGKTIDRINN
-78 VALPEIV
+78 VVLPQVQEL
-85 KIGEI
+85 GDI
-90 KADIKE
+90 KAGIKE
-96 ANGQL
+96 ENGQL
-101 YNALTKKATDP
+101 FRALTLKATDP
-112 TANASAQVT
+112 TANASD
-121 KVVEDLGK
+121 KVNTVAADLGK
-129 ISDQVKKSA
+129 IGDRVKKDS
-138 DAATDPAQKKQ
+138 AATQDPAQKKL
-149 LTDLNKEVKTYK
+149 LTDLGKEIKTYK

-175 ASVGPM
+175 TSVPPL

-191 MSDLSDKIIAGSTA
+191 MSALSDQLIKANVA
-205 AATKAATD
+205 AASKAAED
-213 AKATQAAGISFLTI
+213 AKAAQTTGVSLLTT
-227 FAVIMACLS
+227 FAILMALVS
-236 GGIAFLFSRLTVS
+236 GAIAFLFSRVTVT

-261 ANGNLNVDIQALARK
+261 AKGNLDVDISALTRR
-276 DELKMVV
+276 DELKSVV

-305 TAKTREERARQMSE
+305 TNKTREERARQMAE

-331 LDALSN
+331 LDALSS

-344 NGRTLLTIAGENERR
+344 NGRTLLTIAQENERR
-359 SQSAVSSI
+359 SQDAVGSI

-412 NESMAELSRAAD
+412 NASMAELSRAAD

-473 QTAKATDEIRDRIK
+473 QTAKATDEIRERIK
-487 DIQAAAQNGVNA
+487 DIQAAAQNGVGA

-514 SSIADSVHQ
+514 ASIADSVHQ

-536 EASDGTSMASSSVAQ
+536 EASDGTSMASSSVSQ

-561 ASTEMLGAA
+561 ASTEMLAA
-570 NQLTKRTEAMSENI
+570 ATQLTQRTEAMSENI
-584 RRFLAE
+584 RRFLSE

>member
-1 MRPYHNALTTHIYV
+1 
-15 KSGAKMTKQ
+15 MTK
-24 SATKSAVGFNIS
+24 SNARGAGGLNIS

-41 IKFMAPAAVATAVMA
+41 VKFMAPAACATAVMA
-56 ILTGGA
+56 VLTCGA
-62 IYVMNG
+62 IFVMQG
-68 QGHTIDRINN
+68 QSKTIDRINSE
-78 VALPEIV
+78 ALPQIV
-85 KIGEI
+85 EVAGI
-90 KADIKE
+90 KADIKQ
-96 ANGQL
+96 ANAGL
-101 YNALTKKATDP
+101 FHALVKKATDP
-112 TANASAQVT
+112 TSNASADVT
-121 KVVEDLGK
+121 KVADDLNA
-129 ISDQVKKSA
+129 IAARVKKDGDASRNA
-138 DAATDPAQKKQ
+138 DEKK
-149 LTDLNKEVKTYK
+149 LFADLNKEVKTYK
-161 EAVEFAGSVMDVDF
+161 DAVDFAGSVMDVDF
-175 ASVGPM
+175 SSVAPM

-191 MSDLSDKIIAGSTA
+191 MSDLSDKLIDAGVADAKKSA
-205 AATKAATD
+205 AD
-213 AKATQAAGISFLTI
+213 AKAAQGTAITTLTL
-227 FAVIMACLS
+227 FAVIMACVS
-236 GGIAFLFSRLTVS
+236 GAIAFLFSRATVS
-249 GINRIAKTTEEL
+249 GINRIARTTEEL
-261 ANGNLNVDIQALARK
+261 ANGNLNVDISALTRR

-283 DSLNVFKSNAEEKE
+283 DSLNVFKANAEEKQ
-297 RLMAIEAA
+297 RLSQLEAA
-305 TAKTREERARQMSE
+305 ANQTREERARHMSA

-331 LDALSN
+331 LDALSA

-359 SQSAVSSI
+359 SQQAVSSI

-412 NESMAELSRAAD
+412 NASMAELSRAAD

-473 QTAKATDEIRDRIK
+473 QTAKATDEIRERIK
-487 DIQAAAQNGVNA
+487 DIQAAAQNGVGA

-570 NQLTKRTEAMSENI
+570 QQLTKRTEAMSENI
-584 RRFLAE
+584 RRFLSE

>member
-1 MRPYHNALTTHIYV
+1 
-15 KSGAKMTKQ
+15 MTK
-24 SATKSAVGFNIS
+24 SKSAGGKLSIS
-36 NWPFT
+36 NLSFT
-41 IKFMAPAAVATAVMA
+41 LKFMTPAAVATALIVA
-56 ILTGGA
+56 LAFGA
-62 IYVMNG
+62 VTVMNT
-68 QGHTIDRINN
+68 QGKAIEAINTQS
-78 VALPEIV
+78 LPAV
-85 KIGEI
+85 QAMGDI
-90 KADIKE
+90 KSAIKE

-101 YNALTKKATDP
+101 FRAMTDQASGAGTNAD
-112 TANASAQVT
+112 Q
-121 KVVEDLGK
+121 KVALVVQDLGK
-129 ISDQVKKSA
+129 IEASLKTMA
-138 DAATDPAQKKQ
+138 AATTDAEKKK
-149 LTDLNKEVKTYK
+149 DLENLGKEVKTYK
-161 EAVEFAGSVMDVDF
+161 EAVEFAGSVMTVDF
-175 ASVGPM
+175 PSVAPL

-191 MSDLSDKIIAGSTA
+191 MSQISDKIIAGQV
-205 AATKAATD
+205 
-213 AKATQAAGISFLTI
+213 AKAKADAEAARTAQTAGISLLTI
-227 FAVIMACLS
+227 FAAVMAVLS
-236 GGIAFLFSRLTVS
+236 CGIAFFFSRATVT

-261 ANGNLNVDIQALARK
+261 ARGNLNVDIQSLARG
-276 DELKMVV
+276 DELKSVV
-283 DSLNVFKSNAEEKE
+283 DSLNVFKANAEEKL
-297 RLMAIEAA
+297 RLAEIEAA
-305 TAKTREERARQMSE
+305 TMKTREERARQMSE

-331 LDALSN
+331 LDALSA

-344 NGRTLLTIAGENERR
+344 NGRTLLTIAQENERR

-401 AAEAVSEADRT
+401 AAEAVSEADKT
-412 NESMAELSRAAD
+412 NESMVELSRAAD

-473 QTAKATDEIRDRIK
+473 QTAKATDEIRERIK
-487 DIQAAAQNGVNA
+487 DIQTAAQNGVSA
-499 IRGIGET
+499 IRGIGAT

-536 EASDGTSMASSSVAQ
+536 EASDGTTTASSSVSQ

-570 NQLTKRTEAMSENI
+570 RQLTQRTEAMSENI
-584 RRFLAE
+584 RRFLSE

>member
-1 MRPYHNALTTHIYV
+1 
-15 KSGAKMTKQ
+15 MTKI
-24 SATKSAVGFNIS
+24 SAASTSGGFKIS
-36 NWPFT
+36 NWSFT
-41 IKFMAPAAVATAVMA
+41 VKFMAPAAVATALMA
-56 ILTGGA
+56 VLAFGA
-62 IYVMNG
+62 ITIMNG
-68 QGHTIDRINN
+68 QGKTIDDINMN
-78 VALPEIV
+78 ALPQVVEL
-85 KIGEI
+85 GDI
-90 KADIKE
+90 KASIKE

-121 KVVEDLGK
+121 KVTEDLGK
-129 ISDQVKKSA
+129 IEARVKA
-138 DAATDPAQKKQ
+138 DGSKATDPAQKK
-149 LTDLNKEVKTYK
+149 LLGDLAKEVKTYK
-161 EAVEFAGSVMDVDF
+161 EAVEFAGQVMDVDF
-175 ASVGPM
+175 PSVGPM
-181 MSQFDDGYAK
+181 MSQFDDGYKK
-191 MSDLSDKIIAGSTA
+191 MSELSDQLINANVA
-205 AATKAATD
+205 AAKTSAAD
-213 AKATQAAGISFLTI
+213 AKTAQTAGISMLTI
-227 FAVIMACLS
+227 FAVIMAVIS
-236 GGIAFLFSRLTVS
+236 GGIAYIFSRVTVT

-261 ANGNLNVDIQALARK
+261 ANGNFNVDISALARR
-276 DELKMVV
+276 DELKSVV
-283 DSLNVFKSNAEEKE
+283 DSLNIFKSNAQEKM
-297 RLMAIEAA
+297 RLMEMEKA
-305 TAKTREERARQMSE
+305 TNATREERARQMAE
-319 LAERFRHEAQDM
+319 LADRFRHEAQDM
-331 LDALSN
+331 LDALGN

-344 NGRTLLTIAGENERR
+344 NGRTLLTIAQENERR

-412 NESMAELSRAAD
+412 NASMAELSRAAD

-473 QTAKATDEIRDRIK
+473 QTAKATDEIRERIK
-487 DIQAAAQNGVNA
+487 DIQSAASNGVSA
-499 IRGIGET
+499 IKGIGET

-570 NQLTKRTEAMSENI
+570 NQLTQRTEAMGENI
-584 RRFLAE
+584 RRFLSE

>member
-1 MRPYHNALTTHIYV
+1 
-15 KSGAKMTKQ
+15 MTKL
-24 SATKSAVGFNIS
+24 SAAGTSGGFKIS
-36 NWPFT
+36 NWSFT
-41 IKFMAPAAVATAVMA
+41 VKFMAPAAVATALIAVLA
-56 ILTGGA
+56 FGA
-62 IYVMNG
+62 VTIMNG
-68 QGHTIDRINN
+68 QGKTIDDINMN
-78 VALPEIV
+78 ALPQVVEL
-85 KIGEI
+85 GDI
-90 KADIKE
+90 KASIKE

-121 KVVEDLGK
+121 KVTEDLGT
-129 ISDQVKKSA
+129 IEARVKA
-138 DAATDPAQKKQ
+138 DGSKATDPAQKKL
-149 LTDLNKEVKTYK
+149 LTDLAKEVKTYK
-161 EAVEFAGSVMDVDF
+161 EAVEFAGQVMDVDF
-175 ASVGPM
+175 PSVGPM
-181 MSQFDDGYAK
+181 MSQFDDGYKK
-191 MSDLSDKIIAGSTA
+191 MSDLSDQLINANVA
-205 AATKAATD
+205 AAKKAAAD
-213 AKATQAAGISFLTI
+213 AKTAQTAGISMLTL
-227 FAVIMACLS
+227 FAVIVAVIS
-236 GGIAFLFSRLTVS
+236 GSIAYIFSRVTVT

-261 ANGNLNVDIQALARK
+261 ANGNLSVDISALARR
-276 DELKMVV
+276 DELKSVV
-283 DSLNVFKSNAEEKE
+283 DSLNVFKSNAEEKQ
-297 RLMAIEAA
+297 RLSDMEAA
-305 TAKTREERARQMSE
+305 TSATREQRARQMAE
-319 LAERFRHEAQDM
+319 LADRFRHEAQDM
-331 LDALSN
+331 LDALGN

-344 NGRTLLTIAGENERR
+344 NGRTLLTIAQENERR

-412 NESMAELSRAAD
+412 NASMAELSRAAD

-473 QTAKATDEIRDRIK
+473 QTAKATDEIRERIK
-487 DIQAAAQNGVNA
+487 DIQSAASNGVSA
-499 IRGIGET
+499 IKGIGET

-514 SSIADSVHQ
+514 SSIANSVHQ

-570 NQLTKRTEAMSENI
+570 NQLTQRTEAMGENI
-584 RRFLAE
+584 RRFLSE

>member
-1 MRPYHNALTTHIYV
+1 
-15 KSGAKMTKQ
+15 MTK
-24 SATKSAVGFNIS
+24 SKSAGTALNIS
-36 NWPFT
+36 NWSFT
-41 IKFMAPAAVATAVMA
+41 LKFMTPAAVATALIA
-56 ILTGGA
+56 ALAFGA
-62 IYVMNG
+62 VSVMNK
-68 QGHTIDRINN
+68 QGAAIEAINTQS
-78 VALPEIV
+78 LPAV
-85 KIGEI
+85 QAMGDI
-90 KADIKE
+90 KSSIKE

-101 YNALTKKATDP
+101 FRALTDQASGTAT
-112 TANASAQVT
+112 NADQ
-121 KVVEDLGK
+121 KVALVVDDLGK
-129 ISDQVKKSA
+129 IEASTKAMAAKTTDATKK
-138 DAATDPAQKKQ
+138 K
-149 LTDLNKEVKTYK
+149 DLENLSKEVKTYK
-161 EAVEFAGSVMDVDF
+161 EAVEFAGSVMVVDF
-175 ASVGPM
+175 ASVGPL
-181 MSQFDDGYAK
+181 MSQFDEGYAK
-191 MSDLSDKIIAGSTA
+191 MSQISDKIIAA
-205 AATKAATD
+205 QVAN
-213 AKATQAAGISFLTI
+213 AKADAEAARNAQTAGISMLTI
-227 FAVIMACLS
+227 FAAVMAILS
-236 GGIAFLFSRLTVS
+236 CGIAFFFSRTTVS

-261 ANGNLNVDIQALARK
+261 ARGNLNVDIQALTRG
-276 DELKMVV
+276 DELKSVV
-283 DSLNVFKSNAEEKE
+283 DSLNVFKANAEEKI
-297 RLMAIEAA
+297 RLAEIETA
-305 TAKTREERARQMSE
+305 TMKTREERTRQMSA

-331 LDALSN
+331 LDALSA

-344 NGRTLLTIAGENERR
+344 NGRTLLTIAQENERR

-401 AAEAVSEADRT
+401 AAEAVSEADKT
-412 NESMAELSRAAD
+412 NDSMAELSRAAD

-473 QTAKATDEIRDRIK
+473 QTAKATDEIRERIK
-487 DIQAAAQNGVNA
+487 DIQSAAQNGVAA
-499 IRGIGET
+499 IRGIGAT

-536 EASDGTSMASSSVAQ
+536 EASDGTTTASTSVSQ

-570 NQLTKRTEAMSENI
+570 RQLTQRTEAMSENI
-584 RRFLAE
+584 RRFLSE

>member
-1 MRPYHNALTTHIYV
+1 
-15 KSGAKMTKQ
+15 MTKQ
-24 SATKSAVGFNIS
+24 SANKPAIGFNIS

-68 QGHTIDRINN
+68 QGQTIDRINN
-78 VALPEIV
+78 VAMPEIV
-85 KIGEI
+85 KIADI

-96 ANGQL
+96 ANGDL
-101 YNALTKKATDP
+101 YNALLTKATNP
-112 TANASAQVT
+112 GANASADVAKVT
-121 KVVEDLGK
+121 EDLGK
-129 ISDQVKKSA
+129 ISDRVKQSA
-138 DAATDPAQKKQ
+138 DSASDPTQKKQ
-149 LTDLNKEVKTYK
+149 LNDLNKEVKTYK

-191 MSDLSDKIIAGSTA
+191 MSDLSDKIIAGSKASAAKA
-205 AATKAATD
+205 AAD
-213 AKATQAAGISFLTI
+213 AKAAQAAGISFLTI
-227 FAVIMACLS
+227 FAVIMTCLS
-236 GGIAFLFSRLTVS
+236 GGIAFLFSRLTVN

-276 DELKMVV
+276 DELKSVV

-297 RLMAIEAA
+297 RLTAIEAA

-359 SQSAVSSI
+359 SQQAVSSI

>member
-1 MRPYHNALTTHIYV
+1 
-15 KSGAKMTKQ
+15 MTKQ
-24 SATKSAVGFNIS
+24 GTKQAGGFQIS

-41 IKFMAPAAVATAVMA
+41 VKFMAPAAVATAILAV
-56 ILTGGA
+56 LTGGA
-62 IYVMNG
+62 VYIMNG
-68 QGHTIDRINN
+68 QGKTIDDINAK
-78 VALPEIV
+78 ALPQVVEF
-85 KIGEI
+85 GEI
-90 KADIKE
+90 KSSIKE

-101 YNALTKKATDP
+101 FNALVKKATDP
-112 TANASAQVT
+112 TANASAQVAE
-121 KVVEDLGK
+121 VVADLGK
-129 ISDQVKKSA
+129 VEAQVKT
-138 DAATDPAQKKQ
+138 DAEKASSPEQKK
-149 LTDLNKEVKTYK
+149 LLGDLGKEIKTYK
-161 EAVEFAGSVMDVDF
+161 EAVEFAGQVMDVDF
-175 ASVGPM
+175 ASVGPL

-191 MSDLSDKIIAGSTA
+191 MSQITDQVIEANVAEAKASA
-205 AATKAATD
+205 AD
-213 AKATQAAGISFLTI
+213 AKKAQASGVTMLAI
-227 FAVIMACLS
+227 FAAIMAALS
-236 GGIAFLFSRLTVS
+236 MGIAFIFSRVTVT

-261 ANGNLNVDIQALARK
+261 ATGNLNVDISALARR
-276 DELKMVV
+276 DELKSVV
-283 DSLNVFKSNAEEKE
+283 DSLNVFKANAEEKA
-297 RLMAIEAA
+297 RLSAMEAA
-305 TAKTREERARQMSE
+305 TAKTREERSRQMSE

-331 LDALSN
+331 LDALSS

-344 NGRTLLTIAGENERR
+344 NGRTLLTIAQENERR

-412 NESMAELSRAAD
+412 NDSMAELSRAAD

-487 DIQAAAQNGVNA
+487 DIQSAAQNGVNA

-536 EASDGTSMASSSVAQ
+536 EASDGTTMASSSVAQ

-584 RRFLAE
+584 RRFLGE

>member
-1 MRPYHNALTTHIYV
+1 
-15 KSGAKMTKQ
+15 MTKQ

-68 QGHTIDRINN
+68 QGQTIDRINS
-78 VALPEIV
+78 VAVPEIV
-85 KIGEI
+85 KIADI
-90 KADIKE
+90 KSGIKE

-138 DAATDPAQKKQ
+138 DGATDPAQKKL

-161 EAVEFAGSVMDVDF
+161 EGVEFAGSVMDVDF
-175 ASVGPM
+175 ASVAPM

-191 MSDLSDKIIAGSTA
+191 MSDLSDKIIDTTTA
-205 AATKAATD
+205 AATKAAAD
-213 AKATQAAGISFLTI
+213 AKAAQTTGISFLTI
-227 FAVIMACLS
+227 FAVLMTCLS
-236 GGIAFLFSRLTVS
+236 GGIAFVFSRLTVN

-297 RLMAIEAA
+297 RLTAIEAA

>member
-1 MRPYHNALTTHIYV
+1 
-15 KSGAKMTKQ
+15 MTKLSANSQ
-24 SATKSAVGFNIS
+24 SGGFNIS

-41 IKFMAPAAVATAVMA
+41 VKFMAPSVAATALMA
-56 ILTGGA
+56 VLTGGA
-62 IYVMNG
+62 IYIMHG
-68 QGHTIDRINN
+68 QSDTIDHITS
-78 VALPEIV
+78 VTV
-85 KIGEI
+85 KQMAELGAI

-96 ANGQL
+96 ANGQVMS
-101 YNALTKKATDP
+101 AVAKKATDP
-112 TANASAQVT
+112 TVNMGDRVEGVAKNLIDIVKRLKADSA
-121 KVVEDLGK
+121 EE
-129 ISDQVKKSA
+129 A
-138 DAATDPAQKKQ
+138 DPTQKKLIDS
-149 LTDLNKEVKTYK
+149 LTKEVKTYK
-161 EAVEFAGSVMDVDF
+161 DAVDFAGSVMDVDF
-175 ASVGPM
+175 KSVAPL
-181 MSQFDDGYAK
+181 MSQFDDSYAK
-191 MSDLSDKIIAGSTA
+191 MSDLSDQLIKANVASANLAASQAKTA
-205 AATKAATD
+205 
-213 AKATQAAGISFLTI
+213 QAAGVSMLVI
-227 FAVIMACLS
+227 FALIMAAIS
-236 GGIAFLFSRLTVS
+236 GGIAFVFSRLTVT

-261 ANGNLNVDIQALARK
+261 ANGNLTVDISTLARR
-276 DELKMVV
+276 DELKLVV

-297 RLMAIEAA
+297 RLSALEAA
-305 TAKTREERARQMSE
+305 ANATREQRSRQMGE

-344 NGRTLLTIAGENERR
+344 NGRTLLTIAQENERR

-412 NESMAELSRAAD
+412 NASMAELSRAAD

-570 NQLTKRTEAMSENI
+570 NQLTQRTQSMSENI
-584 RRFLAE
+584 RRFLSE

>member
-1 MRPYHNALTTHIYV
+1 
-15 KSGAKMTKQ
+15 MTKL
-24 SATKSAVGFNIS
+24 SAASTSGGFKIS
-36 NWPFT
+36 NWSFT
-41 IKFMAPAAVATAVMA
+41 VKFMAPAAVATALIAVLA
-56 ILTGGA
+56 LGA
-62 IYVMNG
+62 VYIMNG
-68 QGHTIDRINN
+68 QGKTIDDINMN
-78 VALPEIV
+78 ALPQIV
-85 KIGEI
+85 ELGDI
-90 KADIKE
+90 KASIKE

-121 KVVEDLGK
+121 KVTEDLGK
-129 ISDQVKKSA
+129 IEARVKA
-138 DAATDPAQKKQ
+138 DGGKTSDPAQKK
-149 LTDLNKEVKTYK
+149 LLGDLAKEVKTYK
-161 EAVEFAGSVMDVDF
+161 EAVEFAGQVMDVDF
-175 ASVGPM
+175 PSVGPM
-181 MSQFDDGYAK
+181 MSQFDDGYKK
-191 MSDLSDKIIAGSTA
+191 MSDLSDQLINANVA
-205 AATKAATD
+205 AAKKSAAD
-213 AKATQAAGISFLTI
+213 AKAAQTAGISMLTI
-227 FAVIMACLS
+227 FAVIMAVIS
-236 GGIAFLFSRLTVS
+236 GGIAYIFSRVTVT

-261 ANGNLNVDIQALARK
+261 ANGNLAVDISALARR
-276 DELKMVV
+276 DELKSVV
-283 DSLNVFKSNAEEKE
+283 DSLNVFKANAEEKQ
-297 RLMAIEAA
+297 RLSDMEAA
-305 TAKTREERARQMSE
+305 TNATREQRARQMAE

-331 LDALSN
+331 LDALGS

-344 NGRTLLTIAGENERR
+344 NGRTLLTIAQENERR

-412 NESMAELSRAAD
+412 NASMAELSRAAD

-473 QTAKATDEIRDRIK
+473 QTAKATDEIRERIK
-487 DIQAAAQNGVNA
+487 DIQSAASNGVSA
-499 IRGIGET
+499 IKGIGET

-536 EASDGTSMASSSVAQ
+536 EASDGTSMASSSVSQ

-570 NQLTKRTEAMSENI
+570 NQLTQRTEAMSENI
-584 RRFLAE
+584 RRFLSE

>member
-1 MRPYHNALTTHIYV
+1 
-15 KSGAKMTKQ
+15 MTKSK
-24 SATKSAVGFNIS
+24 SATGGKISIS
-36 NWPFT
+36 NWSFT
-41 IKFMAPAAVATAVMA
+41 LKFMTPAAVATALIVA
-56 ILTGGA
+56 LAGGA
-62 IYVMNG
+62 VVTMNT
-68 QGHTIDRINN
+68 QGKAIETINN
-78 VALPEIV
+78 VSLRNV
-85 KIGEI
+85 QDMGDI
-90 KADIKE
+90 KSAIKE
-96 ANGQL
+96 ANGQFFG
-101 YNALTKKATDP
+101 ALTAQASGTATNGEQRV
-112 TANASAQVT
+112 AL
-121 KVVEDLGK
+121 VVQDLGK
-129 ISDQVKKSA
+129 IEGQIKDMAGKTPDAEKK
-138 DAATDPAQKKQ
+138 K
-149 LTDLNKEVKTYK
+149 DLEALGKEVKTYK
-161 EAVEFAGSVMDVDF
+161 EAVEFAGSVMTVDF
-175 ASVGPM
+175 PSVAPL
-181 MSQFDDGYAK
+181 MSQFDEGYAK
-191 MSDLSDKIIAGSTA
+191 MSKISDKIIDGQVATA
-205 AATKAATD
+205 KADAEAAKAA
-213 AKATQAAGISFLTI
+213 QAAGVSMLTI
-227 FAVIMACLS
+227 FAVIMAALS
-236 GGIAFLFSRLTVS
+236 CGIAYLFSRTTVT

-261 ANGNLNVDIQALARK
+261 ANGNLHVDIGALARG
-276 DELKMVV
+276 DELKSVV
-283 DSLNVFKSNAEEKE
+283 DSLNVFKANAEEKQ
-297 RLMAIEAA
+297 RLAEIEAA
-305 TAKTREERARQMSE
+305 TMKTREERTRQMGE

-331 LDALSN
+331 LDALSA

-359 SQSAVSSI
+359 SQQAVSSI

-401 AAEAVSEADRT
+401 AAEAVAEADKT

-487 DIQAAAQNGVNA
+487 DIQSAAQNGVAA
-499 IRGIGET
+499 IRGIGST

-536 EASDGTSMASSSVAQ
+536 EASDGTTTASSSVSQ

-570 NQLTKRTEAMSENI
+570 RQLTQRTEAMSENI
-584 RRFLAE
+584 RRFLSE

>member
-1 MRPYHNALTTHIYV
+1 
-15 KSGAKMTKQ
+15 MTKQ
-24 SATKSAVGFNIS
+24 STNKPAIGFNIS

-68 QGHTIDRINN
+68 QGQTIDRINN
-78 VALPEIV
+78 VAMPEIV
-85 KIGEI
+85 KIADI

-96 ANGQL
+96 ANGDL
-101 YNALTKKATDP
+101 YNALLTKATNP
-112 TANASAQVT
+112 GANASADVAKVT
-121 KVVEDLGK
+121 EDLGK
-129 ISDQVKKSA
+129 ISDRVKQSA
-138 DAATDPAQKKQ
+138 DSASDPTQKKQ
-149 LTDLNKEVKTYK
+149 LNDLNKEVKTYK

-191 MSDLSDKIIAGSTA
+191 MSDLSDKIIAGSKTSAAKA
-205 AATKAATD
+205 AAD
-213 AKATQAAGISFLTI
+213 AKAAQATGISFLTI
-227 FAVIMACLS
+227 FAVIMTCLS
-236 GGIAFLFSRLTVS
+236 GGIAFLFSRLTVN

-276 DELKMVV
+276 DELKSVV

-297 RLMAIEAA
+297 RLTAIEAA

>member
-1 MRPYHNALTTHIYV
+1 M
-15 KSGAKMTKQ
+15 SGAKMTK
-24 SATKSAVGFNIS
+24 SKSANGGKIS
-36 NWPFT
+36 IANWSFT
-41 IKFMAPAAVATAVMA
+41 LKFMTPAAVATALIVA
-56 ILTGGA
+56 LAGGA
-62 IYVMNG
+62 VVTMNT
-68 QGHTIDRINN
+68 QGKAIDTINN
-78 VALPEIV
+78 VSLRNVQEM
-85 KIGEI
+85 GDI
-90 KADIKE
+90 KSAIKE
-96 ANGQL
+96 ANGQFFG
-101 YNALTKKATDP
+101 ALTAQASGTATNGEQRVSLVTQDLAKIETQIKDMAGKTTDAEKK
-112 TANASAQVT
+112 
-121 KVVEDLGK
+121 KDLEALG
-129 ISDQVKKSA
+129 
-138 DAATDPAQKKQ
+138 
-149 LTDLNKEVKTYK
+149 KEVKTYK
-161 EAVEFAGSVMDVDF
+161 EAVEFAGSVMTVDF
-175 ASVGPM
+175 PSVAPL
-181 MSQFDDGYAK
+181 MSQFDEGYAK
-191 MSDLSDKIIAGSTA
+191 MSKISDKIIDGQVA
-205 AATKAATD
+205 AAKADAEAAKAAQT
-213 AKATQAAGISFLTI
+213 AGVSMLTI
-227 FAVIMACLS
+227 FAVIMAALS
-236 GGIAFLFSRLTVS
+236 CGIAYFFSRTTVT

-261 ANGNLNVDIQALARK
+261 ANGNLHVDIQALTRG
-276 DELKMVV
+276 DELKSVV
-283 DSLNVFKSNAEEKE
+283 DSLNVFKANAEEKQ
-297 RLMAIEAA
+297 RLAEIEAA
-305 TAKTREERARQMSE
+305 TMKTREERTRQMGE

-331 LDALSN
+331 LDALSA

-359 SQSAVSSI
+359 SQQAVSSI

-401 AAEAVSEADRT
+401 AAEAVSEADKT
-412 NESMAELSRAAD
+412 NESMVELSRAAD

-487 DIQAAAQNGVNA
+487 DIQSAAQNGVAA
-499 IRGIGET
+499 IRGIGAT

-536 EASDGTSMASSSVAQ
+536 EASDGTTTASSSVSQ

-570 NQLTKRTEAMSENI
+570 RQLTQRTEAMSENI
-584 RRFLAE
+584 RRFLSE

>member
-1 MRPYHNALTTHIYV
+1 
-15 KSGAKMTKQ
+15 MTKQ

-68 QGHTIDRINN
+68 QGQTIDRINN

-121 KVVEDLGK
+121 KVVEDLSK

-138 DAATDPAQKKQ
+138 DAAVDPAQKKQ

-213 AKATQAAGISFLTI
+213 AKAAQATGISFLTI

-236 GGIAFLFSRLTVS
+236 GGIAFLFSRLTVG

>member
-1 MRPYHNALTTHIYV
+1 
-15 KSGAKMTKQ
+15 
-24 SATKSAVGFNIS
+24 
-36 NWPFT
+36 
-41 IKFMAPAAVATAVMA
+41 MAPAAVATALIAVLA
-56 ILTGGA
+56 FGA
-62 IYVMNG
+62 VYIMNG
-68 QGHTIDRINN
+68 QGKTIDDINMN
-78 VALPEIV
+78 ALPQIV
-85 KIGEI
+85 ELGDI
-90 KADIKE
+90 KASIKE

-121 KVVEDLGK
+121 KVTEDLGK
-129 ISDQVKKSA
+129 IEARVKA
-138 DAATDPAQKKQ
+138 DGGKATDPAQKK
-149 LTDLNKEVKTYK
+149 LLGDLAKEVKTYK
-161 EAVEFAGSVMDVDF
+161 EAVEFAGQVMDVDF
-175 ASVGPM
+175 PSVGPM
-181 MSQFDDGYAK
+181 MSQFDDGYKK
-191 MSDLSDKIIAGSTA
+191 MSDLSDQLINANVA
-205 AATKAATD
+205 AAKKAAAD
-213 AKATQAAGISFLTI
+213 AKTAQTAGISMLTI
-227 FAVIMACLS
+227 FAVIMAVIS
-236 GGIAFLFSRLTVS
+236 GGIAYIFSRVTVT

-261 ANGNLNVDIQALARK
+261 ANGNLAVDISALARR
-276 DELKMVV
+276 DELKSVV
-283 DSLNVFKSNAEEKE
+283 DSLNVFKANAEEKQ
-297 RLMAIEAA
+297 RLSDMEAA
-305 TAKTREERARQMSE
+305 TNATREQRARQMAE

-331 LDALSN
+331 LDALGS

-344 NGRTLLTIAGENERR
+344 NGRTLLTIAQENERR

-412 NESMAELSRAAD
+412 NASMAELSRAAD

-473 QTAKATDEIRDRIK
+473 QTAKATDEIRERIK
-487 DIQAAAQNGVNA
+487 DIQSAASNGVSA
-499 IRGIGET
+499 IKGIGET

-536 EASDGTSMASSSVAQ
+536 EASDGTSMASSSVSQ

-570 NQLTKRTEAMSENI
+570 NQLTQRTEAMSENI
-584 RRFLAE
+584 RRFLSE

>member
-1 MRPYHNALTTHIYV
+1 
-15 KSGAKMTKQ
+15 MTKQ
-24 SATKSAVGFNIS
+24 TATSASRGFNIS

-41 IKFMAPAAVATAVMA
+41 VKFMAPAAVATAVMA
-56 ILTGGA
+56 ALAFGSIA
-62 IYVMNG
+62 IMHG
-68 QGHTIDRINN
+68 QSQTIERINSES
-78 VALPEIV
+78 VPKVSEF
-85 KIGEI
+85 GDI
-90 KADIKE
+90 KAAIKE
-96 ANGQL
+96 ANGDL
-101 YNALTKKATDP
+101 FRALIKEVNDP
-112 TANASAQVT
+112 TTDTATGVGKLA
-121 KVVEDLGK
+121 ERLGT
-129 ISDQVKKSA
+129 IATRVKA
-138 DAATDPAQKKQ
+138 DATAEKDPAQKK
-149 LTDLNKEVKTYK
+149 LLESLGKEIKTYK
-161 EAVEFAGSVMDVDF
+161 EAVEFAGSVADVDF
-175 ASVGPM
+175 KSVGPL

-191 MSDLSDKIIAGSTA
+191 MSDLSDQIIKANIA
-205 AATKAATD
+205 EATKSADD
-213 AKATQAAGISFLTI
+213 AKKAQAAGVSMLII
-227 FAVIMACLS
+227 FALVMAAIS
-236 GGIAFLFSRLTVS
+236 GGIAFLFSRLTVA
-249 GINRIAKTTEEL
+249 GINRIAKTTQEL
-261 ANGNLNVDIQALARK
+261 ANGNLHIDISTLTRG
-276 DELKMVV
+276 DELKSVV

-297 RLMAIEAA
+297 RLSQMEAA
-305 TAKTREERARQMSE
+305 TARTREERARQMSE

-331 LDALSN
+331 LDALSA

-570 NQLTKRTEAMSENI
+570 QALSKRTDAMSENI
-584 RRFLAE
+584 RRFLSE

>member
-1 MRPYHNALTTHIYV
+1 
-15 KSGAKMTKQ
+15 
-24 SATKSAVGFNIS
+24 
-36 NWPFT
+36 
-41 IKFMAPAAVATAVMA
+41 MAPAAVATAVMA
-56 ILTGGA
+56 ALAFGSIA
-62 IYVMNG
+62 IMQG
-68 QGHTIDRINN
+68 QGQTIDRINN
-78 VALPEIV
+78 EALPQAVEF
-85 KIGEI
+85 GAI
-90 KADIKE
+90 KSLIKE
-96 ANGQL
+96 ANGEL
-101 YNALTKKATDP
+101 FRSLTQKATDP
-112 TANASAQVT
+112 ATNVGDKINKVSASLGQIGARVKKDADASKDADQ
-121 KVVEDLGK
+121 KKKLGDLGK
-129 ISDQVKKSA
+129 EI
-138 DAATDPAQKKQ
+138 
-149 LTDLNKEVKTYK
+149 KTYK
-161 EAVEFAGSVMDVDF
+161 EAVEFAAAVADVDF
-175 ASVGPM
+175 KSTGPM

-191 MSDLSDKIIAGSTA
+191 MSDLSDQIIKASVDK
-205 AATKAATD
+205 ATKAAAD
-213 AKATQAAGISFLTI
+213 AKAAQTAGVSMLII
-227 FAVIMACLS
+227 FALVMAAIS
-236 GGIAFLFSRLTVS
+236 GAIAFIFSRVTVA

-261 ANGNLNVDIQALARK
+261 ANGNLHVDISALARG
-276 DELKMVV
+276 DELKRVV

-297 RLMAIEAA
+297 RLSQMEAA

-331 LDALSN
+331 LDALSA

-344 NGRTLLTIAGENERR
+344 NGRTLLTIAQENERR

-570 NQLTKRTEAMSENI
+570 QALTKRTDAMSENI
-584 RRFLAE
+584 RRFLSE

>member
-1 MRPYHNALTTHIYV
+1 
-15 KSGAKMTKQ
+15 MTKQ
-24 SATKSAVGFNIS
+24 TATSASRGFNIS

-41 IKFMAPAAVATAVMA
+41 VKFMAPAAVATAVMA
-56 ILTGGA
+56 ALAFGSIT
-62 IYVMNG
+62 VMQG
-68 QGHTIDRINN
+68 QGRTIDRINN
-78 VALPEIV
+78 ESLPQAVEFGAV
-85 KIGEI
+85 K
-90 KADIKE
+90 AQIKE
-96 ANGQL
+96 ANGEL
-101 YNALTKKATDP
+101 FRSLTAKATDP
-112 TANASAQVT
+112 TTNVGDKINKVAASLGDIAARVKKDAEQS
-121 KVVEDLGK
+121 KDADQKKKLGDLGK
-129 ISDQVKKSA
+129 EI
-138 DAATDPAQKKQ
+138 
-149 LTDLNKEVKTYK
+149 KTYK
-161 EAVEFAGSVMDVDF
+161 EAVEFAAAVADVDF
-175 ASVGPM
+175 KSTGPM

-191 MSDLSDKIIAGSTA
+191 MSDLSDQIIKSSVDK
-205 AATKAATD
+205 ATKAASD
-213 AKATQAAGISFLTI
+213 AKTAQAAGVLTLI
-227 FAVIMACLS
+227 VFALIMAAIS
-236 GGIAFLFSRLTVS
+236 GAIAFVFSRLTVA
-249 GINRIAKTTEEL
+249 GINRIAKTTQEL
-261 ANGNLNVDIQALARK
+261 ANGNLHVDISALARG
-276 DELKMVV
+276 DELKSVV

-297 RLMAIEAA
+297 RLSQMEAA

-331 LDALSN
+331 LDALAA

-359 SQSAVSSI
+359 SQSAVASI

-473 QTAKATDEIRDRIK
+473 QTAKATDEIRERIK

-570 NQLTKRTEAMSENI
+570 QALSKRTEAMSENI
-584 RRFLAE
+584 RRFLSE
-590 LTAA
+590 LSAA

>member
-1 MRPYHNALTTHIYV
+1 
-15 KSGAKMTKQ
+15 MTKQ
-24 SATKSAVGFNIS
+24 NNATPAGGFNIS

-41 IKFMAPAAVATAVMA
+41 VKFMAPAAVATALMA
-56 ILTGGA
+56 VLAVGA
-62 IYVMNG
+62 VVVMNG
-68 QGHTIDRINN
+68 QGKTIDDINN
-78 VALPEIV
+78 KSLPQVVEFST
-85 KIGEI
+85 I
-90 KADIKE
+90 KSSIKE

-101 YNALTKKATDP
+101 FRSLTEKATNSSINIAEKINGVA
-112 TANASAQVT
+112 T
-121 KVVEDLGK
+121 DLGK
-129 ISDQVKKSA
+129 IADMTKA
-138 DAATDPAQKKQ
+138 DADSTKDPAQKKLLSD
-149 LTDLNKEVKTYK
+149 LTKEIKTYK
-161 EAVEFAGSVMDVDF
+161 EAVEFAGAVADSDF
-175 ASVGPM
+175 ASTGPM

-191 MSDLSDKIIAGSTA
+191 MSDLSDQLIKANVASA
-205 AATKAATD
+205 KKAATD
-213 AKATQAAGISFLTI
+213 AKAAQATGITMLTL
-227 FAVIMACLS
+227 FAVIMACIS
-236 GGIAFLFSRLTVS
+236 GGIAFIFSRATVT

-261 ANGNLNVDIQALARK
+261 ANGNLNVDISALARR
-276 DELKMVV
+276 DELKSVV
-283 DSLNVFKSNAEEKE
+283 DSLNVFKSNAEEKA
-297 RLMAIEAA
+297 RLSAMEAA

-331 LDALSN
+331 LDALGN

-344 NGRTLLTIAGENERR
+344 NGRTLLTIAQENERR
-359 SQSAVSSI
+359 SQQAVSSI

-473 QTAKATDEIRDRIK
+473 QTAKATDEIRERIK
-487 DIQAAAQNGVNA
+487 DIQSAASNGVNA

-536 EASDGTSMASSSVAQ
+536 EASDGTSMASSSVSQ

-570 NQLTKRTEAMSENI
+570 QQLTSRTEAMSENI
-584 RRFLAE
+584 RRFLGE

>member
-1 MRPYHNALTTHIYV
+1 
-15 KSGAKMTKQ
+15 MTKI
-24 SATKSAVGFNIS
+24 STAKSSGGFSIS
-36 NWPFT
+36 DWSFT
-41 IKFMAPAAVATAVMA
+41 IKFMAPAAVATALMA
-56 ILTGGA
+56 VLAAGA
-62 IYVMNG
+62 IYIMNG
-68 QGHTIDRINN
+68 QGKTIDNINTT
-78 VALPEIV
+78 AIPQIV
-85 KIGEI
+85 ELSSVKSM
-90 KADIKE
+90 IKE
-96 ANGQL
+96 ENG
-101 YNALTKKATDP
+101 ALNRALVKKATDA
-112 TANASAQVT
+112 TSNASGDVS
-121 KVVEDLGK
+121 KVVEHLSTIMTTVKSDAGK
-129 ISDQVKKSA
+129 AK
-138 DAATDPAQKKQ
+138 DPAQQK
-149 LTDLNKEVKTYK
+149 LLNDLAKEVKTYK
-161 EAVEFAGSVMDVDF
+161 EAVEFAQSVMDVDF
-175 ASVGPM
+175 TSVPPL
-181 MSQFDDGYAK
+181 MSQFDDSYAK
-191 MSDLSDKIIAGSTA
+191 MSDISDQLIKANVA
-205 AATKAATD
+205 AATKAAAD
-213 AKATQAAGISFLTI
+213 AKAAQVTGITMLTA
-227 FAVIMACLS
+227 FAIIMAIIS
-236 GGIAFLFSRLTVS
+236 GAIAFLFSRVTVG

-261 ANGNLNVDIQALARK
+261 ANGNLNVDISTLTRR
-276 DELKMVV
+276 DELKSVV
-283 DSLNVFKSNAEEKE
+283 DSLNVFKSNAEEKA
-297 RLMAIEAA
+297 RLSAMEAA
-305 TAKTREERARQMSE
+305 TSKTREERARQMAE

-331 LDALSN
+331 LDALGA

-344 NGRTLLTIAGENERR
+344 NGRTLLTIAQENERR

-412 NESMAELSRAAD
+412 NASMAELSRAAD

-487 DIQAAAQNGVNA
+487 DIQGAAANGVNA
-499 IRGIGET
+499 IKGIGET

-536 EASDGTSMASSSVAQ
+536 EASDGTSMASSSVSQ

-570 NQLTKRTEAMSENI
+570 TQLTQRTEAMSENI
-584 RRFLAE
+584 RRFLGE

>member
-1 MRPYHNALTTHIYV
+1 
-15 KSGAKMTKQ
+15 MTKQ
-24 SATKSAVGFNIS
+24 TTKSSSGGFNIS
-36 NWPFT
+36 NLSFT
-41 IKFMAPAAVATAVMA
+41 VKFMAPAAVATAVMA
-56 ILTGGA
+56 ILTFGA
-62 IYVMNG
+62 IVVMNG
-68 QGHTIDRINN
+68 QGKTIDNINTQS
-78 VALPEIV
+78 LPQVVELST
-85 KIGEI
+85 I
-90 KADIKE
+90 KSTIKE
-96 ANGQL
+96 LNGQL
-101 YNALTKKATDP
+101 YRALTKKATDP
-112 TANASAQVT
+112 TANASGEVN

-129 ISDQVKKSA
+129 VVAQVKTDA
-138 DAATDPAQKKQ
+138 DATKDPAQKK
-149 LTDLNKEVKTYK
+149 LLGDLGKEVKTYK
-161 EAVEFAGSVMDVDF
+161 EAVEFAGQVMDVDF

-181 MSQFDDGYAK
+181 MSQFDDGYKK
-191 MSDLSDKIIAGSTA
+191 MSDISDQLITA
-205 AATKAATD
+205 NVAS
-213 AKATQAAGISFLTI
+213 AKADGEKARAAQATGISMLTI
-227 FAVIMACLS
+227 FAVIMAAIS
-236 GGIAFLFSRLTVS
+236 GTIAYFFSRVTVS
-249 GINRIAKTTEEL
+249 GITRIAKTTEDL
-261 ANGNLNVDIQALARK
+261 ANGNFNVDISALARR
-276 DELKMVV
+276 DELKSVV
-283 DSLNVFKSNAEEKE
+283 DSLNIFKSNAQEKM
-297 RLMAIEAA
+297 RLMEMEKA
-305 TAKTREERARQMSE
+305 TNATREERARQMGE
-319 LAERFRHEAQDM
+319 LADRFRHEAQDM
-331 LDALSN
+331 LDALGN

-344 NGRTLLTIAGENERR
+344 NGRTLLTIAQENERR

-412 NESMAELSRAAD
+412 NASMAELSRAAD

-473 QTAKATDEIRDRIK
+473 QTAKATDEIRERIK
-487 DIQAAAQNGVNA
+487 DIQSAASNGVNA
-499 IRGIGET
+499 IKGIGET

-536 EASDGTSMASSSVAQ
+536 EASDGTSMASSSVAE

-570 NQLTKRTEAMSENI
+570 NQLTKRTEAMGENI
-584 RRFLAE
+584 RRFLSE